1 MARKSRLFSHCQKPE
16 CLNKIPDTKRS
27 DAKYCSVQCR
37 NAEEKKRYKE
47 NNPDYVERQK
57 KVVRKWHRKKSKDPE
72 YREKTRRRL
81 NEYRHRETYG
91 TIEYLENPLKNK
103 KDPFRVARSIGF
115 RSGLEVKVAKQL
127 EELGIPYEYETMK
140 IAWHDPRVKT
150 YRPDYVLPNGII
162 IETKGRFTL
171 EDRNKHIFIK
181 AQHPELDIRFVFT
194 NPRSKL
200 RKGAKSSYADWC
212 EKHGFLYAAKL
223 IPKEWIEE

>member
-1 MARKSRLFSHCQKPE
+1 MARK
-16 CLNKIPDTKRS
+16 NWAA
-27 DAKYCSVQCR
+27 AKYG
-37 NAEEKKRYKE
+37 Y
-47 NNPDYVERQK
+47 
-57 KVVRKWHRKKSKDPE
+57 
-72 YREKTRRRL
+72 
-81 NEYRHRETYG
+81 
-91 TIEYLENPLKNK
+91 
-103 KDPFRVARSIGF
+103 
-115 RSGLEVKVAKQL
+115 RSGLEKTNADYLKDLGVDVKYEDPNSKL
-127 EELGIPYEYETMK
+127 EWT
-140 IAWHDPRVKT
+140 DPRVKT
-150 YRPDYVLPNGII
+150 YTPDFVLPNGII